1 MPKSEK
7 LEAELSKIRK
17 AAKLLGAE
25 IYVDDG
31 LSESSYIILNE
42 TSKKAIVIGTIGD
55 KQDVEIVAFT
65 LDVFKYKW
73 AKAEGFSKE
82 QVLGPELCSEIFSLL
97 DEKDIIKYL
106 LVDE

>member
-1 MPKSEK
+1 

-42 TSKKAIVIGTIGD
+42 TSKKAIV
-55 KQDVEIVAFT
+55 
-65 LDVFKYKW
+65 
-73 AKAEGFSKE
+73 
-82 QVLGPELCSEIFSLL
+82 
-97 DEKDIIKYL
+97 
-106 LVDE
+106 